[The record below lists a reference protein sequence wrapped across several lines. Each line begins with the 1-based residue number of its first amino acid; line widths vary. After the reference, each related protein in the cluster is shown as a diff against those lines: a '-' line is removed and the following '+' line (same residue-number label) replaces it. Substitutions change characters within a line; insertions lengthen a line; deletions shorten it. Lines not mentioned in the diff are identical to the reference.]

1 MALGPLSFGG
11 LSGSKPAAA
20 PDPLQEA
27 FQAAMAFPPSRAWAL
42 LLLPA
47 ALAEAARAEAA
58 RAEAAGR
65 AVELDARGFTPGMR
79 VAVLAPARAL
89 LAEWAA
95 QRAVFDA
102 RLGPH
107 RADIEA
113 AGRLQAEIEAI
124 TRRRDE
130 DLAQIERETG
140 QSHQYRERLD
150 LFEKADSR
158 LRRYSEA
165 NGNRSATMT
174 AYHPVYLL
182 GLLCV
187 GVTEWLINYT
197 VFFLFFGIP
206 AIAAGTTLI
215 LAALLAFASHGHGSI
230 LKQWTHRF
238 GHHAERIKRIA
249 DWRLL
254 VLATLALCVVLGAAG
269 GSRYV
274 AALHVMRAQAG
285 PNILGPDVVV
295 QTDPTVD
302 VLLSLLAN
310 LAAWLVG
317 VFFATMAHDIDPDF
331 MDATRQ
337 RRTAWRRFHRL
348 RRVADAR
355 IRQTEARHTKE
366 LREAETAAR
375 SRLDAVAPKRAL
387 LDQLTAHDAAI
398 RDAVLAA
405 VRDNAEGYRA
415 ALPPAPS
422 RGALVVGEPPP
433 APAALSVDRALLHE
447 LEG

>member
-1 MALGPLSFGG
+1 MALGPLFSGSP
-11 LSGSKPAAA
+11 SGSKPAAA

-27 FQAAMAFPPSRAWAL
+27 FQAAMAFPPSRARAL
-42 LLLPA
+42 LLPPA

-79 VAVLAPARAL
+79 AAVLAPARAL

-95 QRAVFDA
+95 RRAVFDA

-113 AGRLQAEIEAI
+113 AGRLQGEIEAI

-140 QSHQYRERLD
+140 QSHKYRERLD

-158 LRRYSEA
+158 FRRYSEA

-174 AYHPVYLL
+174 ARHPVYFL

-295 QTDPTVD
+295 QSDPTVD

-317 VFFATMAHDIDPDF
+317 VFFATVAHDIDPDF
-331 MDATRQ
+331 MDATAQ

-355 IRQTEARHTKE
+355 IRQTEARHAKE

-375 SRLDAVAPKRAL
+375 SRLDAVAPQRAL
-387 LDQLTAHDAAI
+387 LDQVAAQEGAI
-398 RDAVLAA
+398 RDAVLSA
-405 VRDNAEGYRA
+405 VRGNAEGYRA
-415 ALPPAPS
+415 ALPAAPS